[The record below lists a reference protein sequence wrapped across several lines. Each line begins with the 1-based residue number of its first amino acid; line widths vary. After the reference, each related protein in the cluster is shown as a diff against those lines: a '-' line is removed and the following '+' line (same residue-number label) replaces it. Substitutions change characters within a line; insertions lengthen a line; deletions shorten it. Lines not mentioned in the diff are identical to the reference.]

1 MAEQGGS
8 MQEGNST
15 KRWIDAY
22 LDRKPAE
29 LAGIAEKLRKLVK
42 TAGDLGKP
50 SLRKLILAAAR
61 QNKKEPMQGMKPN
74 RSR

>member
-15 KRWIDAY
+15 KQWIDAY

-29 LAGIAEKLRKLVK
+29 LAVE
-42 TAGDLGKP
+42 
-50 SLRKLILAAAR
+50 
-61 QNKKEPMQGMKPN
+61 QEQEMN
-74 RSR
+74 RG